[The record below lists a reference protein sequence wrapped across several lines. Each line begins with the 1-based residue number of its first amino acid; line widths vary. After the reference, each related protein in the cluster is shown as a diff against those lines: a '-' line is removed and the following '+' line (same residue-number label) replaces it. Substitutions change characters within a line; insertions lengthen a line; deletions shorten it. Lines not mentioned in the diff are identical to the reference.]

1 MGYNIRY
8 PRPSYDSYGK
18 DELKANTL
26 INCAKGSI
34 GAQCKGEAIGTVC
47 ITKNG
52 ILCSGVG
59 GIGISCDSKQTG
71 AVCTNGMTS
80 FSCEN
85 SAQSTPDADNKEP
98 KETSTTKK

>member
-1 MGYNIRY
+1 MAINRY
-8 PRPSYDSYGK
+8 TSPSYKSYGK
-18 DELKANTL
+18 DELNAIAH

-34 GAQCKGEAIGTVC
+34 GAQCRGEATGTVC
-47 ITKNG
+47 VTKTG

-71 AVCTNGMTS
+71 AICTNGMTS

-85 SAQSTPDADNKEP
+85 SAQSTPDADNKELE
-98 KETSTTKK
+98 ETSTTKK